1 MIMKE
6 NEKEKREWGY
16 DKYMVILMKGIY
28 KGSRNVRTLGC
39 VSFMFDKKG
48 QSIVEKE
55 NFEWD

>member
-1 MIMKE
+1 
-6 NEKEKREWGY
+6 
-16 DKYMVILMKGIY
+16 MVILMKGIY